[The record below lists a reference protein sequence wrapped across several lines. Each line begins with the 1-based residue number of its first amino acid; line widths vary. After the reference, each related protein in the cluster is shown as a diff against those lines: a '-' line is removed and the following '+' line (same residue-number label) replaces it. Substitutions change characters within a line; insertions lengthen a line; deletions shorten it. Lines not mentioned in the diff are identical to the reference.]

1 MSLNWWHQVWKSC
14 GCHLALPVFHFTQ
27 SCYDLEIEKN
37 INLFFKKSF
46 YQLGR
51 QQKDW
56 SLGKRA
62 GCLLICELCFI
73 NKEEEELEVPLEGL
87 GFQQQESR
95 LCQQMKMAT
104 VAPSPEPVC
113 WQVESVTSTN
123 SGHVCTQGRSF
134 PCFSGNKWL
143 SEYQSVGIDLQ
154 ASCNTYSPASLCLA
168 FQ

>member
-1 MSLNWWHQVWKSC
+1 M
-14 GCHLALPVFHFTQ
+14 
-27 SCYDLEIEKN
+27 
-37 INLFFKKSF
+37 
-46 YQLGR
+46 
-51 QQKDW
+51 
-56 SLGKRA
+56 
-62 GCLLICELCFI
+62 
-73 NKEEEELEVPLEGL
+73 PLEGL